1 LKGSCKTC
9 PLVANE
15 LEERTLIL
23 SAREQQLSELI
34 ALFKKFQSQTN
45 FEKELIFLVTS
56 NKNYS
61 DLFSSLKLETH
72 TKNTKLE
79 PITPTKRKNN
89 LTGNK

>member
-1 LKGSCKTC
+1 M
-9 PLVANE
+9 
-15 LEERTLIL
+15 
-23 SAREQQLSELI
+23 
-34 ALFKKFQSQTN
+34 
-45 FEKELIFLVTS
+45 TS

>member
-15 LEERTLIL
+15 LEEKTIIL

-34 ALFKKFQSQTN
+34 ALFKKFQSQTY
-45 FEKELIFLVTS
+45 FEKELICLVTS
-56 NKNYS
+56 SKNYS
-61 DLFSSLKLETH
+61 DLFSSLKLETYS
-72 TKNTKLE
+72 KNTKLE